1 MANKGEENSWWRPP
15 RLRTDEEEGH
25 ERKTSWLELFYDL
38 VFVVVVAELAHFLAT
53 HISLVGVLG
62 YILLFVSAWWL
73 WIGGTYYNDRFET
86 EDVSHRLSTLLQ
98 IVPAAALAAF
108 VHDGLAGTSIPFA
121 LSYAAGRILILLL
134 WLRGGIYNRD
144 FRPVANRFAA
154 GFIISAGLWIASVF
168 VPLPWR
174 LLLWGIGLTV
184 DLITP
189 FFTLKQQAK
198 LPALS
203 SSHLPERFG
212 LFTIIV
218 LGEAVAGV
226 VRGIASVPQVTV
238 RGALTGTFGI
248 ILAFALWWIYFD
260 FIGRRFVKPKVAWK
274 GYYGYLHL
282 PLLISIAGIGA
293 GIQAVVASDADGLTV
308 NERWL
313 ISVAVGWSLIAIGL
327 IEHNLPLDKEE
338 PVNQY
343 LSANLKIALGII
355 APLAVGWTAI
365 GTYVLLGI
373 LLAVVMIPVVYGTTS
388 WFRSPI
394 SQKKNEGTS
403 SHSGT
408 AQADFE

>member
-1 MANKGEENSWWRPP
+1 MRSWWRPP
-15 RLRTDEEEGH
+15 QLRTDEDEGR

-53 HISLVGVLG
+53 HVSLEGALG
-62 YILLFVSAWWL
+62 YVLLFITAWWL

-98 IVPAAALAAF
+98 IIPAAALAAF
-108 VHDGLAGTSIPFA
+108 VHDGLAGTSVPFA
-121 LSYAAGRILILLL
+121 LSYAAGRTLILLL
-134 WLRGGIYNRD
+134 WMRGGIYNRD
-144 FRPVANRFAA
+144 FRPVAYRFTA
-154 GFIISAGLWIASVF
+154 GFTISVGLWIASVF
-168 VPLPWR
+168 VPIPWR
-174 LLLWGIGLTV
+174 FLLWAIGLTI

-226 VRGIASVPQVTV
+226 VRGIASVPQATV
-238 RGALTGTFGI
+238 RVALTGTFGI
-248 ILAFALWWIYFD
+248 ALAFALWWVYFD
-260 FIGRRFVKPKVAWK
+260 FIGRRFAKPNVTWK
-274 GYYGYLHL
+274 WYYGYLHL

-293 GIQAVVASDADGLTV
+293 GVQSVVASEADGLTGA
-308 NERWL
+308 ERWL
-313 ISVAVGWSLIAIGL
+313 ISVAVGLSLVAIGL
-327 IEHNLPLDKEE
+327 IEHTLPLDKEE

-355 APLAVGWTAI
+355 APLAVGWTAV

-388 WFRSPI
+388 WFQSPI
-394 SQKKNEGTS
+394 SQKKNEGNS
-403 SHSGT
+403 SHPRI
-408 AQADFE
+408 AEADSE